1 MANLNLYIDPGT
13 GSMLFTVLIGVLSA
27 AVYGARTLFIRLRT
41 GAGRKADKNKI
52 PLVIY
57 SDNKRYWNTFEPICD
72 ELEKRGQDAVFM
84 TASPDDPALKKEYKH
99 IKTVVIDT
107 INGVMVAEEMRN
119 AKVNGFGKWTDLA
132 QYVWSIFDYCLTMR
146 DDLNVII
153 LAHAI
158 TDTDDNG
165 VVFTH
170 IRTNGRKLEK
180 IVLESKLTTVLL
192 AVCKDGKYVFKTRSD
207 RSSVKTPLGAF
218 DDDEIDNDIT
228 LVIKALE
235 EF

>member
-1 MANLNLYIDPGT
+1 MSKVIGVMGESGSGKTTSMRNLDPKTTFYIDCDKKGLSWK
-13 GSMLFTVLIGVLSA
+13 GWKKQYIKDENYFTTDSPTNVIQILK
-27 AVYGARTLFIRLRT
+27 AVNNNEKYQHIR
-41 GAGRKADKNKI
+41 
-52 PLVIY
+52 
-57 SDNKRYWNTFEPICD
+57 
-72 ELEKRGQDAVFM
+72 
-84 TASPDDPALKKEYKH
+84 
-99 IKTVVIDT
+99 TVVIDT

-153 LAHAI
+153 LAHSI

-192 AVCKDGKYVFKTRSD
+192 ALCKDGKYIFKTSAD
-207 RSSVKTPLGAF
+207 RSSVKTPMGAF
-218 DDDEIDNDIT
+218 GSDEIDNDIVK
-228 LVIKALE
+228 VIKALE

>member
-1 MANLNLYIDPGT
+1 MAKVIGVMGESGSGKTTAMRNLDPKTTFYIDCDKKGLSWKGWKSQYNGKASNYIQTDTPT
-13 GSMLFTVLIGVLSA
+13 TVMQILKHVN
-27 AVYGARTLFIRLRT
+27 
-41 GAGRKADKNKI
+41 D
-52 PLVIY
+52 
-57 SDNKRYWNTFEPICD
+57 D
-72 ELEKRGQDAVFM
+72 EK
-84 TASPDDPALKKEYKH
+84 YKH

-119 AKVNGFGKWTDLA
+119 AKVNGYGKWTDLA

-153 LAHAI
+153 LAHSI

-192 AVCKDGKYVFKTRSD
+192 AMVKDGKYIFKTRSD

-218 DDDEIDNDIT
+218 DGDEIENDIVKV
-228 LVIKALE
+228 LKALE
-235 EF
+235 EY

>member
-1 MANLNLYIDPGT
+1 MSRVIGVMGESGSGKTTSMRNLDPKTTFYIDCDKKGLSWK
-13 GSMLFTVLIGVLSA
+13 GWKKQYVKDENYFTTDSPTNVLQILK
-27 AVYGARTLFIRLRT
+27 AVNNNEKYQHIR
-41 GAGRKADKNKI
+41 
-52 PLVIY
+52 
-57 SDNKRYWNTFEPICD
+57 
-72 ELEKRGQDAVFM
+72 
-84 TASPDDPALKKEYKH
+84 
-99 IKTVVIDT
+99 TVVIDT

-153 LAHAI
+153 LAHSI

-192 AVCKDGKYVFKTRSD
+192 ALCKDGKYIFKTSAD
-207 RSSVKTPLGAF
+207 RSSVKTPMGSF
-218 DDDEIDNDIT
+218 NTDEIDNDIVK
-228 LVIKALE
+228 VIKALD

>member
-1 MANLNLYIDPGT
+1 MSRVIGVMGESGSGKTTSMRNLDPKTTFYIDCDKKGLSWK
-13 GSMLFTVLIGVLSA
+13 GWKKQYVKDENYFTKDSPTNVLQILK
-27 AVYGARTLFIRLRT
+27 AVNNNEKYQHIR
-41 GAGRKADKNKI
+41 
-52 PLVIY
+52 
-57 SDNKRYWNTFEPICD
+57 
-72 ELEKRGQDAVFM
+72 
-84 TASPDDPALKKEYKH
+84 
-99 IKTVVIDT
+99 TVVIDT

-146 DDLNVII
+146 DDLNIII
-153 LAHAI
+153 LAHSI

-192 AVCKDGKYVFKTRSD
+192 ALCKDGKYIFKTAAD
-207 RSSVKTPLGAF
+207 RSSVKTPMGSF
-218 DDDEIDNDIT
+218 STDEIDNDIVK
-228 LVIKALE
+228 VIKALE
-235 EF
+235 DF